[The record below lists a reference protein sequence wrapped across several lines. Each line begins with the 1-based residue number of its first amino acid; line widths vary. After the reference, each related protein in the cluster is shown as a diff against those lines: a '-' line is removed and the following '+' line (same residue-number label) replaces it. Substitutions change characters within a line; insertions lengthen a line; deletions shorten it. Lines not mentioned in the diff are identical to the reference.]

1 MSLTVHE
8 LEAEARHLTA
18 AERAELAQRL
28 FASLEDEAPAG
39 SEAEV
44 EQAWFDDADR
54 RYESYLAGETRSGAT
69 GIDGN
74 RDGDGAPAAGLIAR
88 YENRPRTA

>member
-8 LEAEARHLTA
+8 LEAQARHVTA

-28 FASLEDEAPAG
+28 FASLEDEDPAG

-44 EQAWFDDADR
+44 QQAWLEEADR
-54 RYESYLAGETRSGAT
+54 RHDHYLAGETQAVPSA
-69 GIDGN
+69 D
-74 RDGDGAPAAGLIAR
+74 ALAR
-88 YENRPRTA
+88 VRARLTER

>member
-1 MSLTVHE
+1 MPLTVHE

-28 FASLEDEAPAG
+28 FASLEDEEPAG

-44 EQAWFDDADR
+44 AQAWLEEADR
-54 RYESYLAGETRSGAT
+54 RYDRYLAGETQSVPSA
-69 GIDGN
+69 D
-74 RDGDGAPAAGLIAR
+74 ALAR
-88 YENRPRTA
+88 VRGRLGQR

>member
-28 FASLEDEAPAG
+28 FASLEDEEPAG
-39 SEAEV
+39 GEAEV
-44 EQAWFDDADR
+44 EQAWLEEADR
-54 RYESYLAGETRSGAT
+54 RYDRYLSGETQSV
-69 GIDGN
+69 
-74 RDGDGAPAAGLIAR
+74 PAEDALAR
-88 YENRPRTA
+88 VRARLGRR